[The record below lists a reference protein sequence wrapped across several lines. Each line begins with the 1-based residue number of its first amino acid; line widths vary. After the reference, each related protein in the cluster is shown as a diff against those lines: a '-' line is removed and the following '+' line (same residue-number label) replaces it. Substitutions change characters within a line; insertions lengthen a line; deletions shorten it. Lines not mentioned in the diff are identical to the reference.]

1 MSTKRNIVCLC
12 KGVSDKDFI
21 FDVFSDKGF
30 VADAT
35 GFFKSQNTI
44 KADQE
49 SGAVDKETPLDTD
62 DCQRFF

>member
-12 KGVSDKDFI
+12 KSVSDKDFI

-30 VADAT
+30 VADAKS
-35 GFFKSQNTI
+35 FLKSQNTI

-49 SGAVDKETPLDTD
+49 SGSVDKDIALDSD
-62 DCQRFF
+62 DCQRF